1 MHFCAFKSGVSQHLP
16 TMPDARLFSM
26 KQTEGPYLL
35 AALCV
40 LVFIFAQTFQELS
53 YRFWIPVSTT
63 LQGDLLTRLLTADQ
77 VRALAVMG
85 SILLLAVPFTVVAL
99 RYREIAPIASTLGL
113 IFATAFIG
121 FEISDRSIDF
131 FVIGRHWAPSI
142 SRRRRPGARGSP
154 ATPCALE

>member
-1 MHFCAFKSGVSQHLP
+1 
-16 TMPDARLFSM
+16 M

-99 RYREIAPIASTLGL
+99 RYREIALP
-113 IFATAFIG
+113 
-121 FEISDRSIDF
+121 
-131 FVIGRHWAPSI
+131 
-142 SRRRRPGARGSP
+142 
-154 ATPCALE
+154 